1 MPAKQASATPTVTLT
16 AAAQR
21 RAQRRAQRLLGRA
34 LDLLAADM
42 PVAPDTIRPRAF
54 RFPLAAR

>member
-1 MPAKQASATPTVTLT
+1 MAQRKRPVSLT
-16 AAAQR
+16 AAAER
-21 RAQRRAQRLLGRA
+21 RAHASAERLLDKA

-42 PVAPDTIRPRAF
+42 PVDPDTIRPRAF